1 MRQLSERRGTAISSL
16 EIPSPQYGGSDGFER
31 RSPGSRSPASSTRYS
46 PQYPSEGKLNP
57 RSPGKVVP
65 GARRT
70 GTGGSG
76 RGGTKKGRWRPRVK
90 GVARFLFA
98 FLLVYFFG
106 RTAYQLSFFVKAG
119 LGRYWFYPL
128 ATQRPDLCGPRT
140 PPADVLLTS
149 LVPIAGTGT
158 AITTERDTRIG
169 GAFGDRDASFEA
181 RSFDDG
187 LSEGA
192 ALGARA
198 GRKLAGGGGGDG
210 AASRRHGPRV
220 RRKGNSAAAASD
232 EAGSALGGS
241 PALGGGAEV
250 GSGAVAA
257 KRRFGVLTLCDA
269 NAGYICTA
277 SAANKRRYTD
287 LHGYDLIVSTEVADP
302 SRPAAWSK
310 ILEVKKHL
318 PRYDW
323 LLFIDVDTLIMNPSV
338 RLEDIADETVDQ
350 VIAAD
355 HNGVNSGVWLVR
367 NSEWSMFFL
376 DELWAQEHLVRG
388 PYLFHY
394 EQRAFHHLFQTTPW
408 ARQKSV
414 KGKEPYAGA
423 AAVRAHSK
431 IVNQCVF
438 NSLLPWYV
446 SGDFVVHFA
455 GLKGVWECLIFWHY
469 FDLSQQMPG
478 MHVSDKQWGAEIG
491 GAGGGRGKPAQLW
504 RCMKFQT
511 LF

>member
-128 ATQRPDLCGPRT
+128 ATQRPDPCGPRT

-220 RRKGNSAAAASD
+220 RRKGNSARIS
-232 EAGSALGGS
+232 SSISSS
-241 PALGGGAEV
+241 PPL
-250 GSGAVAA
+250 
-257 KRRFGVLTLCDA
+257 
-269 NAGYICTA
+269 
-277 SAANKRRYTD
+277 
-287 LHGYDLIVSTEVADP
+287 
-302 SRPAAWSK
+302 RP
-310 ILEVKKHL
+310 
-318 PRYDW
+318 
-323 LLFIDVDTLIMNPSV
+323 
-338 RLEDIADETVDQ
+338 
-350 VIAAD
+350 
-355 HNGVNSGVWLVR
+355 
-367 NSEWSMFFL
+367 
-376 DELWAQEHLVRG
+376 
-388 PYLFHY
+388 
-394 EQRAFHHLFQTTPW
+394 
-408 ARQKSV
+408 
-414 KGKEPYAGA
+414 
-423 AAVRAHSK
+423 VRA
-431 IVNQCVF
+431 
-438 NSLLPWYV
+438 
-446 SGDFVVHFA
+446 
-455 GLKGVWECLIFWHY
+455 
-469 FDLSQQMPG
+469 
-478 MHVSDKQWGAEIG
+478 
-491 GAGGGRGKPAQLW
+491 
-504 RCMKFQT
+504 
-511 LF
+511 